1 MYGTLY
7 QKNQELVYEFL
18 PLFFIIPSSSSSG
31 ILNPKAK
38 SAVAVDQK
46 AARLICIFSATSR
59 AHPKSSSAT
68 MQGILSLSDPLIFS
82 MSSSSFPGM
91 TWKIDSVISQI
102 HFYPPRVPT
111 HLALKPDQDKTL
123 SISQTVFK
131 TAGSVIDSGTVITRR
146 PPAAYDAL
154 KTAFR
159 EQMKQ
164 YPMAQSAGILD
175 TWYDLSKYNSVKIPP
190 ISFLFGGNVELPLDT
205 KGILYPINGSQF
217 CLAFARNMAASDL
230 AIFGNVQ
237 QQTLDV
243 VYDEKE
249 RDELAESLKGLF
261 SNLSTI
267 IKAELQGTNNQLELL
282 EKMNLK
288 VKNQE
293 LGYEVLPLS
302 FIIPSSRSAGML
314 NFKAKSAAA
323 AGQKAARLI
332 CIFSA
337 TSRAHPKS

>member
-1 MYGTLY
+1 
-7 QKNQELVYEFL
+7 
-18 PLFFIIPSSSSSG
+18 
-31 ILNPKAK
+31 
-38 SAVAVDQK
+38 
-46 AARLICIFSATSR
+46 
-59 AHPKSSSAT
+59 

-91 TWKIDSVISQI
+91 TWKIDS
-102 HFYPPRVPT
+102 
-111 HLALKPDQDKTL
+111 QD
-123 SISQTVFK
+123 K

-288 VKNQE
+288 VAEDGWKKNQE